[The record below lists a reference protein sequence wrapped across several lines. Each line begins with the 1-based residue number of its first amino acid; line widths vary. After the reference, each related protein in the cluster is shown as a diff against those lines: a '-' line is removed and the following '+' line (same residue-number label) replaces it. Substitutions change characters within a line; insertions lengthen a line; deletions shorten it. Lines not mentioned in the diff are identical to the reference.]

1 MVKLQALLFRTLRDA
16 YPQSN
21 EVKQA
26 MIVKR
31 LVELG
36 EKFGTVVGTF
46 GWFRMDIF
54 NVWILIRDFQLA
66 LLMEE
71 MISTLYQYNFVHI
84 LFDVIQGVE
93 GQVRRP
99 VDYACGNK
107 SITLWYNGDA
117 FNYIWI
123 ISPYNVVCKQS

>member
-46 GWFRMDIF
+46 G
-54 NVWILIRDFQLA
+54 
-66 LLMEE
+66 
-71 MISTLYQYNFVHI
+71 
-84 LFDVIQGVE
+84 
-93 GQVRRP
+93 
-99 VDYACGNK
+99 
-107 SITLWYNGDA
+107 
-117 FNYIWI
+117 
-123 ISPYNVVCKQS
+123 